1 MMQWRAWRAV
11 PDAKQFVPHAEAQI
25 PGEFC
30 GFNEPSLLVEPNS
43 GTWSQ
48 VILAKDIRRHFFSCV
63 FISSFFIIFHLLI
76 HETP

>member
-11 PDAKQFVPHAEAQI
+11 PDAKKFVPHAEAQI

-43 GTWSQ
+43 GTWF
-48 VILAKDIRRHFFSCV
+48 AKDIRRHFFHV

>member
-11 PDAKQFVPHAEAQI
+11 PDAKKFVPHAEAQI

-48 VILAKDIRRHFFSCV
+48 IILAKDIRRLFFFMC
-63 FISSFFIIFHLLI
+63 IYFIIFHHI
-76 HETP
+76 SSFNP